1 MLDNLYNNG
10 KKLERHIYT
19 KDKSGKKIEIPD
31 FKEFLLQNY
40 REVILSMEVEPWAN
54 EFKDMIHG

>member
-19 KDKSGKKIEIPD
+19 EDKSGKKIEIPD

-40 REVILSMEVEPWAN
+40 REVILSMEAEPWAN
-54 EFKDMIHG
+54 EFKDMIHE